1 MDVCYIFAPTKI
13 SLQNFTFMEDA
24 LMVIAI
30 FFFLSCTQLSL
41 LSPEN
46 ANEEG
51 RKEFMDEIELMKT
64 VGKHQ
69 NVLSFFGCWTTTKP
83 ILLMIEYIAHGDL
96 LHWLRHKR
104 RQVLKIIT
112 N

>member
-1 MDVCYIFAPTKI
+1 
-13 SLQNFTFMEDA
+13 
-24 LMVIAI
+24 
-30 FFFLSCTQLSL
+30 
-41 LSPEN
+41 
-46 ANEEG
+46 
-51 RKEFMDEIELMKT
+51 MDEIELMKK

-104 RQVLKIIT
+104 SQVLQIII

>member
-1 MDVCYIFAPTKI
+1 MSLPQQVSI
-13 SLQNFTFMEDA
+13 SLQNFSFTEDVVV
-24 LMVIAI
+24 VITDL
-30 FFFLSCTQLSL
+30 FFLSCTHLSL

-46 ANEEG
+46 ANEEEK
-51 RKEFMDEIELMKT
+51 REFMDEIELMKK

-104 RQVLKIIT
+104 SQVLLIK
-112 N
+112 

>member
-1 MDVCYIFAPTKI
+1 
-13 SLQNFTFMEDA
+13 MEDEV
-24 LMVIAI
+24 MVIVFFSFLYPTI
-30 FFFLSCTQLSL
+30 FL
-41 LSPEN
+41 LPEN

-51 RKEFMDEIELMKT
+51 RREFMNEIELMKK

-104 RQVLKIIT
+104 SQVLKIIT

>member
-1 MDVCYIFAPTKI
+1 
-13 SLQNFTFMEDA
+13 MEDEV
-24 LMVIAI
+24 MVIAY
-30 FFFLSCTQLSL
+30 FFLSCTQLSL

-46 ANEEG
+46 ANEEE
-51 RKEFMDEIELMKT
+51 RKEFMDEIMLMKK

-104 RQVLKIIT
+104 SQVLKVIT